1 MLYFDEDS
9 DARFFM
15 PEAGTI
21 TTDDFDA
28 MLANLARTQ
37 IGCLIVGVNAQ
48 MSNFRS
54 KFVECYLDSFD
65 VTKGIRQP
73 ALRGDREK
81 WAFRRLANLAALE
94 SQGID
99 SNAYLLEGARKLGRG
114 AWIDVRMNDIHNGHD
129 ENDCLHASLWREH
142 PELRI
147 PGGLPGANGYDY
159 SRKEIRDM
167 YVNYIDEANEK
178 YKPDNVILDWMRWP
192 AFLPR
197 GREIELAGLLTEV
210 LERVCER
217 VGHPVACRV
226 PATPESARNLGL
238 DVETWVRKGLVSHLF
253 AGNFTVSPDFD
264 IPVEQW
270 KAIAKDIP
278 VVVTFFA
285 SWESG
290 FNDMHT
296 FTIEDARGLAAAAY
310 WRGADGIQIF
320 NCFKYLRGDIPDD
333 LVLRGQDPCPQR
345 ENQRIGR
352 RLFNE
357 LQDPEALYSL
367 PRRIYPGWNDSEIYM
382 GDLNEICRVA
392 GYLEEW
398 RKTHKDPEGM
408 MPRDTPCVWKLWTAK
423 VPPHDAW
430 LVTDAE
436 GPVKV
441 NGHEVQVG
449 SAFGIPRE
457 TNQRDRKSMHFKTMG
472 PDPVRI
478 PKEWLKDGVTL
489 VETTGHVSTLCIDL

>member
-15 PEAGTI
+15 PEAGTM
-21 TTDDFDA
+21 TTDSLDA
-28 MLANLARTQ
+28 TLANLGQTK

-48 MSNFRS
+48 RSNFRS
-54 KFVECYLDSFD
+54 RFIECYLDRFD
-65 VTKGIRQP
+65 SAGGLLQS
-73 ALRGDREK
+73 ALRGSRDVWRY
-81 WAFRRLANLAALE
+81 RRCANLAALE
-94 SQGID
+94 AQGVD
-99 SNAYLLEGARKLGRG
+99 SNAYLLAGARKLGRQ
-114 AWIDVRMNDIHNGHD
+114 AWVGVRMNDMHDGHD
-129 ENDCLHASLWREH
+129 ENSSIHSELWRKH

-147 PGGLPGANGYDY
+147 PGNIPCGNGYDY
-159 SRKEIRDM
+159 SHACIRKM
-167 YVNYIDEANEK
+167 YADYIEEANDK
-178 YKPDNVILDWMRWP
+178 YKPDNVLLDWMRWP

-197 GREIELAGLLTEV
+197 GREAELSGLLTDV
-210 LERVCER
+210 VRRVRER
-217 VGHPVACRV
+217 VGHPVACKV
-226 PATPESARNLGL
+226 PITPETALGIGL
-238 DVETWVRKGLVSHLF
+238 DVEEWVREGLISHLF
-253 AGNFTVSPDFD
+253 VGTFTVSPGFD
-264 IPVEQW
+264 VPVEQW
-270 KAIAKDIP
+270 REIVGKIP
-278 VVVTFFA
+278 VVVTLYS

-296 FTIEDARGLAAAAY
+296 FTVEDARGLAAAAY

-320 NCFKYLRGDIPDD
+320 NFFKYLRGDIPDD

-357 LQDPEALYSL
+357 LHDPEALYSL
-367 PRRIYPGWNDSEIYM
+367 PRRIYPGWNDSEIHI
-382 GDLNEICRVA
+382 GDINEICRVA
-392 GYLEEW
+392 GYLDNW

-449 SAFGIPRE
+449 SAFGIPSQ
-457 TNQRDRKSMHFKTMG
+457 TNQRDRKSLKWKVLG